1 MYPLQPQSSAR
12 FASQFTMY
20 LPLIFKIVA
29 CVRKFHAVVLKE
41 PVYLEARFKPKQ
53 TASFSLGE
61 LALPVRFQ
69 NQGLQGLPGQL
80 SRIGAEPAGQ
90 FLGNFDRDDHVLLHF
105 TRIPDDAAWAP
116 PLSRPL
122 PSSTTTMLRME
133 SAGVGRRA
141 CGVAGV
147 VWRGGGAAVWWVGGW
162 GWGGGGGGVGGG
174 GVGGGGCGAAG
185 VGRRA
190 WCGRHSSRLCVSAG
204 KTARRRY
211 LWLDLRTFLRSR
223 IETGV
228 TSTSSSSRMNSMAC
242 SRFRM
247 RGGTRRMPSSEVEA
261 RILVSFFSLT
271 MFTSR
276 SASRAFSPTI
286 IPS

>member
-12 FASQFTMY
+12 FASLFTMY

-41 PVYLEARFKPKQ
+41 PVYLEARFNPKQ

-122 PSSTTTMLRME
+122 PSSTTTMPRME

-147 VWRGGGAAVWWVGGW
+147 GWRVW
-162 GWGGGGGGVGGG
+162 
-174 GVGGGGCGAAG
+174 GGGCGAAG
-185 VGRRA
+185 LVRA
-190 WCGRHSSRLCVSAG
+190 AQLSPLRLCGEDGPAALPLVGSQNLLAQPDRNRG
-204 KTARRRY
+204 HFHQFVLADEFDGLLQVQDARR
-211 LWLDLRTFLRSR
+211 DQADAF
-223 IETGV
+223 I
-228 TSTSSSSRMNSMAC
+228 
-242 SRFRM
+242 
-247 RGGTRRMPSSEVEA
+247 RGGGAHIGQLLFLDDVH
-261 RILVSFFSLT
+261 V
-271 MFTSR
+271 
-276 SASRAFSPTI
+276 
-286 IPS
+286 